1 MLASFVDTI
10 SDSPDGAGSTLE
22 LDLSVAWISVSNT
35 DAVKSVDTITNAG
48 VSVDSICDSPGGAS
62 FEHDFSVASNSL
74 STDAGESV
82 DTISDSP
89 DVAGSHRLSSSDKS
103 A

>member
-10 SDSPDGAGSTLE
+10 SDSPDRAGSSFE
-22 LDLSVAWISVSNT
+22 RDLSVAWISVST
-35 DAVKSVDTITNAG
+35 DAVESVDTITDAG
-48 VSVDSICDSPGGAS
+48 VSVDSICDSPGGAGS
-62 FEHDFSVASNSL
+62 EHDFNVASNSV

-89 DVAGSHRLSSSDKS
+89 DVAGSHRLSSSENS
-103 A
+103 V